1 MLNRA
6 EALKRL
12 KEKLSVIAQ
21 DQALSDFNEI
31 KGDLVEAS
39 FGMQIRLHIIHFNL
53 LYFDTIYF
61 SQNDPRCDLYMYLFL
76 FLLSTTSHS
85 YSLFYRPKGTMYSP
99 LIKW

>member
-21 DQALSDFNEI
+21 DQALADFNEI

-39 FGMQIRLHIIHFNL
+39 FGMQIRSVFCSTL
-53 LYFDTIYF
+53 LYSTL
-61 SQNDPRCDLYMYLFL
+61 LYST
-76 FLLSTTSHS
+76 LLST
-85 YSLFYRPKGTMYSP
+85 
-99 LIKW
+99 

>member
-21 DQALSDFNEI
+21 DQALSDFNDI

-39 FGMQIRLHIIHFNL
+39 FGMQIR
-53 LYFDTIYF
+53 
-61 SQNDPRCDLYMYLFL
+61 
-76 FLLSTTSHS
+76 
-85 YSLFYRPKGTMYSP
+85 
-99 LIKW
+99 

>member
-21 DQALSDFNEI
+21 DQALADFNEI

-39 FGMQIRLHIIHFNL
+39 FGMQIR
-53 LYFDTIYF
+53 
-61 SQNDPRCDLYMYLFL
+61 
-76 FLLSTTSHS
+76 
-85 YSLFYRPKGTMYSP
+85 
-99 LIKW
+99 

>member
-1 MLNRA
+1 MFYISPHLTSYHIISSHFLTSIATLFFLLKHLERSQMLNRA

-39 FGMQIRLHIIHFNL
+39 FGMQIR
-53 LYFDTIYF
+53 
-61 SQNDPRCDLYMYLFL
+61 
-76 FLLSTTSHS
+76 
-85 YSLFYRPKGTMYSP
+85 
-99 LIKW
+99 